1 MNNGN
6 IENLST
12 FSLSIFLLAQF
23 AALQGTGAGKGIASC
38 TLLYT
43 DTIGRT
49 EAKVQTLPG

>member
-6 IENLST
+6 IESLST
-12 FSLSIFLLAQF
+12 FSLSIFFLAQF